1 MVVWKNAMTPPH
13 WLAYLATLAA
23 IPVVAALLAG
33 QHPLAFYAQAIGAGL
48 RAGKAI
54 GG

>member
-1 MVVWKNAMTPPH
+1 MPRPL

-23 IPVVAALLAG
+23 IPVVAAILAG
-33 QHPLAFYAQAIGAGL
+33 IHPLAFYAQAIGAGL
-48 RAGKAI
+48 SVSKAI